1 MKMEKNKELIFFY
14 DTSALLGGA
23 PIQENTY
30 ISSIVFD
37 ELEHIKTSSVKD
49 DSVKYA
55 ARSLVRKL
63 MRTNTFKHEIF
74 SQEDLERIMK
84 KHRFLERKND
94 SLLICEALL
103 LTKKYKVVFITQDAC
118 QYLIVKD
125 RFPEIQVE
133 YFEEEKYKENLWSG
147 YRVVHACDTAIDHI
161 YSNPEDNSLNAEV
174 NEYVE
179 LHDADGEICDL
190 IKWNG
195 TEYSSLNYK
204 DINSEYFGKIQPR
217 NIQQKMYFDLLQN
230 RKIPIKL
237 CRGNYGTGKTY
248 LALAHAMHLIQFH
261 KFDKLVYIRNN
272 IEVAGSKA
280 LGALPGD
287 EYDKLLPYMMPLA
300 DHLGGIEALEN
311 YVNQGIIEPIHVG
324 FLRGRSFNNSIIFVD
339 EGENLTSNIIK
350 LIVGRVGEGSEL
362 WILGDEAQ
370 ADLDIFKKNSG
381 IATLVNSLKGHPKF
395 GTIELIKPERSAVA
409 QMCDLIK

>member
-1 MKMEKNKELIFFY
+1 MNKETIYFY

-23 PIQENTY
+23 PIEENTY
-30 ISSIVFD
+30 ISSIVLD
-37 ELEHIKTSSVKD
+37 EVEHIKTNAQKDESVKFQ
-49 DSVKYA
+49 
-55 ARSLVRKL
+55 ARALVRRL
-63 MRTNTFKHEIF
+63 MKEQNFKHEVF
-74 SQEDLERIMK
+74 SQEALEKIMK
-84 KHRFLERKND
+84 NHRFLERKND
-94 SLLICEALL
+94 SLLICEAVLL
-103 LTKKYKVVFITQDAC
+103 CKKYDVIFVTQDAC

-125 RFPEIQVE
+125 RFPQIKVE

-147 YRVVHACDTAIDHI
+147 YRVVCASDTTLDSI
-161 YSNPEDNSLNAEV
+161 YSHPEVNCLNAET
-174 NEYVE
+174 NEYIE
-179 LHDADGEICDL
+179 LHDEEGNTCDL

-195 TEYSSLNYK
+195 TEYGSLNYK
-204 DINSEYFGKIQPR
+204 NINSEYFGKIQPR
-217 NIQQKMYFDLLQN
+217 NTQQKMYFDLLQN
-230 RKIPIKL
+230 RDIPIKL

-248 LALAHAMHLIQFH
+248 LAVAHAMHLIQFH
-261 KFDKLVYIRNN
+261 KFDKLIFIRNN

-287 EYDKLLPYMMPLA
+287 EYDKLLPYLMPLA
-300 DHLGGIEALEN
+300 DHLGGIEALEAC
-311 YVNQGIIEPIHVG
+311 VDEGVIEPIHVG
-324 FLRGRSFNNSIIFVD
+324 YLRGRSFNNSIILVD
-339 EGENLTSNIIK
+339 EGENLTSNIVK

-395 GTIELIKPERSAVA
+395 GTIELVKPERSAVA

>member
-1 MKMEKNKELIFFY
+1 MNKETIYFY

-23 PIQENTY
+23 PIEENTY
-30 ISSIVFD
+30 ISSIVLD
-37 ELEHIKTSSVKD
+37 EVEHIKTNAQKDESVKFQ
-49 DSVKYA
+49 
-55 ARSLVRKL
+55 ARALVRRL
-63 MRTNTFKHEIF
+63 MKEQNFKHEVF
-74 SQEDLERIMK
+74 SQEALEKIMK
-84 KHRFLERKND
+84 NHRFLERKND
-94 SLLICEALL
+94 SLLICEAVLL
-103 LTKKYKVVFITQDAC
+103 SKKYDVIFVTQDAC

-125 RFPEIQVE
+125 RFPQIKVE

-147 YRVVHACDTAIDHI
+147 YRVVCASDTTLDSI
-161 YSNPEDNSLNAEV
+161 YSHPEVNCLNAET
-174 NEYVE
+174 NEYIE
-179 LHDADGEICDL
+179 LHDEEGNTCDL

-195 TEYSSLNYK
+195 TEYGSLNYK
-204 DINSEYFGKIQPR
+204 NINSEYFGKIQPR
-217 NIQQKMYFDLLQN
+217 NTQQKMYFDLLQN
-230 RKIPIKL
+230 RDIPIKL

-248 LALAHAMHLIQFH
+248 LAVAHAMHLIQFH
-261 KFDKLVYIRNN
+261 KFDKLIFIRNN

-287 EYDKLLPYMMPLA
+287 EYDKLLPYLMPLA
-300 DHLGGIEALEN
+300 DHLGGIEALEAC
-311 YVNQGIIEPIHVG
+311 VDEGVIEPIHVG
-324 FLRGRSFNNSIIFVD
+324 YLRGRSFNNSIILVD
-339 EGENLTSNIIK
+339 EGENLTSNIVK

-395 GTIELIKPERSAVA
+395 GTIELVKPERSAVA